1 MWKGRLKRTN
11 FFLVTLILG
20 VAILIIDNY
29 SLGIIQTQTSIPW
42 HETLEIIKVVIYSL
56 LYLVVAL
63 YMLCLSIRR
72 AQDIGIRKG
81 GVKAITVFY
90 GAQIL
95 IGLVLAPA
103 SILGYISFFTT
114 LVISSL
120 INIISLPIGLYLL
133 CANSEKKDNVYGVY
147 EEKTKKSFID
157 DILNR

>member
-1 MWKGRLKRTN
+1 MWKGRLKRRN
-11 FFLVTLILG
+11 YFIFILILCAFFALLNNYLPDTVLLSALSSVLTLI
-20 VAILIIDNY
+20 I
-29 SLGIIQTQTSIPW
+29 
-42 HETLEIIKVVIYSL
+42 
-56 LYLVVAL
+56 AL

-133 CANSEKKDNVYGVY
+133 CADSEKKDNVYGVY